1 MAMPPL
7 SSAKAATFVES
18 PASVEL
24 ALPQLL
30 DVSSVTA
37 VQNEL
42 ATVLATARNV
52 AVDLSAV
59 ERVDGAGLQ
68 LLVALKT
75 YVEQAGG
82 VFRLQA
88 SSSAV
93 AQAVDVA
100 GLGPFFAPAMAGTG
114 S

>member
-1 MAMPPL
+1 MAMPTAP
-7 SSAKAATFVES
+7 SAPAATSVES
-18 PASVEL
+18 SSSVEL
-24 ALPQLL
+24 ALPNPL
-30 DVSSVTA
+30 DVSNVTA

-88 SSSAV
+88 PSSAV
-93 AQAVDVA
+93 TQAVDAA

-114 S
+114 P